1 MTELLNKS
9 SKVATEQF
17 FFWWVEGIK
26 VLECWS
32 TCNTALVLLVVCVC
46 VCVCVRFFL
55 SFSTRG
61 LSSLCAAC
69 KRGLKLHTFPS
80 QWLYLTLH
88 FSKFSFLFRVAID
101 AGGRCF
107 YSLYYWA
114 SFIASSF
121 TLAFVVRLECDV
133 SQHQEIS
140 FFTLLLTLFLFS
152 PPRSCFVLFWSIL
165 NSYLPLGSFSYWLHS
180 TYTIYIIIWV

>member
-1 MTELLNKS
+1 ML
-9 SKVATEQF
+9 VHMQH
-17 FFWWVEGIK
+17 
-26 VLECWS
+26 S
-32 TCNTALVLLVVCVC
+32 TCPFSSVCVC
-46 VCVCVRFFL
+46 VCVCQILSFFL
-55 SFSTRG
+55 YSRPFEFVCRLQARSETP
-61 LSSLCAAC
+61 
-69 KRGLKLHTFPS
+69 HFP
-80 QWLYLTLH
+80 QPMTL
-88 FSKFSFLFRVAID
+88 FNPPFFQISFSFLFRVAID